1 MTRAHRSFGARKT
14 TFALGGLASLVLGV
28 VALGG
33 CEGHE
38 IAVFDVPPGGAAGS
52 TSPAPSV
59 SGGGSGGA
67 NAGGG
72 NPAVGGSVAGG
83 GSSVAGGG
91 SDAAGTAGAA
101 GGGGGGGL
109 ANLGGYGGG
118 AAGSAG
124 DAGAAGSAGAAA
136 TPCTSKAECPENW
149 RCEKPGCAATLGT
162 CEPPIVFVPPEP
174 LPVCGCDG
182 VTYWNDAVRRQAD
195 ATLDQAGECH
205 DSACACEVGADCKVP
220 FASCSHLI
228 PGDQCGRG
236 IGACWVLPQ
245 QCPSTTNA
253 EWRECKP
260 PDTGAPAPPCVDMC
274 TAIASEKPYNRP
286 HHAGT
291 CN

>member
-1 MTRAHRSFGARKT
+1 MTRAHRSFGSPPT
-14 TFALGGLASLVLGV
+14 TLAVGGLAALALGL

-52 TSPAPSV
+52 MSAAPSV
-59 SGGGSGGA
+59 SAAGNGGVSGGE
-67 NAGGG
+67 G
-72 NPAVGGSVAGG
+72 NPGIAGSVAGG
-83 GSSVAGGG
+83 GSDPGGAAGATGGGG
-91 SDAAGTAGAA
+91 S
-101 GGGGGGGL
+101 GGGGSPD
-109 ANLGGYGGG
+109 LGGYGGVSG
-118 AAGSAG
+118 GSAG
-124 DAGAAGSAGAAA
+124 AAGAAGSAGAAT
-136 TPCTSKAECPENW
+136 TPCTTKAECPENW
-149 RCEKPGCAATLGT
+149 RCEKPGCAATQGT

-195 ATLDQAGECH
+195 ATLDQPGECH

-245 QCPSTTNA
+245 QCPPSA
-253 EWRECKP
+253 SADWRECKP
-260 PDTGAPAPPCVDMC
+260 PDSGAPPPPCVDMC
-274 TAIASEKPYNRP
+274 SAIASEKPYNRP
-286 HHAGT
+286 HHGM

>member
-1 MTRAHRSFGARKT
+1 MRLGRCLWSREA
-14 TFALGGLASLVLGV
+14 TFAFTSLATLALGV

-38 IAVFDVPPGGAAGS
+38 IAVFDVPPGGTAGS
-52 TSPAPSV
+52 MGAAPLA
-59 SGGGSGGA
+59 SGGASGSGGLTSA
-67 NAGGG
+67 DGGSA
-72 NPAVGGSVAGG
+72 AVGG
-83 GSSVAGGG
+83 
-91 SDAAGTAGAA
+91 GAA
-101 GGGGGGGL
+101 GGGNDSGGIAGTGTAGVGGGVL
-109 ANLGGYGGG
+109 PNLGGYGGTSG
-118 AAGSAG
+118 GS
-124 DAGAAGSAGAAA
+124 AGAAGTAGSGGAAA
-136 TPCTSKAECPENW
+136 TPCTTKSECPENW
-149 RCEKPGCAATLGT
+149 RCEKRGCAATQGT

-195 ATLDQAGECH
+195 ATLDQPGECH

-245 QCPSTTNA
+245 QCPASANA

-260 PDTGAPAPPCVDMC
+260 PDAGAPPPPCVDMC

-286 HHAGT
+286 HHADA